1 MRPMSYRFI
10 LISPFI
16 SCGISVAVS
25 VYIIQR
31 WGERARK
38 QWLTC
43 QGGEQ
48 RTPLVNEQ
56 LCSRVKGE
64 VPTRKEATGSQRVVS
79 IESLIPRGTKRG
91 LDRAF
96 GWSQLCCLKEEL
108 PDCRLL
114 WSWP

>member
-1 MRPMSYRFI
+1 M
-10 LISPFI
+10 
-16 SCGISVAVS
+16 AVS
-25 VYIIQR
+25 VYIIQQ

-38 QWLTC
+38 QWSAR
-43 QGGEQ
+43 EWEP
-48 RTPLVNEQ
+48 RAPLVNEQ

-64 VPTRKEATGSQRVVS
+64 VPTRKEATGSRRVVG

-108 PDCRLL
+108 PDFLL
-114 WSWP
+114 L